1 MQRFK
6 RNSRRV
12 GLIAHKLG
20 LVNFYDAHGKWH
32 LCTVLNVQQCHI
44 VQIKHNNNNKLG
56 YINIQVG
63 TGTKKLKNATLPEI
77 GHCAKALL
85 PPKKKLVEF
94 KVTPDAVV
102 QPGTQL
108 RALHFVPGQLVDVTA
123 TSKGKGFAGVMKRY
137 GFKGQPASHGVS
149 KSHRGMGS
157 SGQCQDPGKVWPGK
171 KMPGRMGGKRVTQ
184 SKMKVVRIDP
194 VKDLI
199 YIKGSIP
206 GPKGGMVF
214 LRDAWLAK
222 QPINAPFPTHFPS
235 EK

>member
-1 MQRFK
+1 MK
-6 RNSRRV
+6 KHSRRV
-12 GLIAHKLG
+12 GLVAQKIG
-20 LVNFYDAHGKWH
+20 LINMYDDHGKWH
-32 LCTVLNVQQCHI
+32 LLSVLRVEDCQVVHI
-44 VQIKHNNNNKLG
+44 NTHAAKQSKLG
-56 YINIQVG
+56 FVNLQVG
-63 TGTKKLKNATLPEI
+63 QGTKKLKNATVPEI
-77 GHCAKALL
+77 GHCAKAGL
-85 PPKKKLVEF
+85 PPKRKLVEF
-94 KVTPDAVV
+94 RVTPDAIVP
-102 QPGTQL
+102 PGTPL
-108 RALHFVPGQLVDVTA
+108 KAMHFVPGQLVDVTA
-123 TSKGKGFAGVMKRY
+123 TTKGKGFAGVMKRF

-199 YIKGSIP
+199 YVKGSIP

-222 QPINAPFPTHFPS
+222 QPLNAPFPTHFPS